1 MNLQLLI
8 WCSFVLVFT
17 LYKSVQS
24 EDAAVY
30 KLDDS
35 KRQFH
40 KSHVDDFVDNVYND
54 KPARDNPK
62 ILKDKPKAASNK
74 IKFDF
79 VNENEF
85 DHDDNI
91 AVDFKD
97 KLDEN
102 IIPNDAREQLRGD
115 DFEPQMDSQVDRKAA
130 ESDITDL
137 AEAKRKIAELET
149 KLQSLETRIPKK
161 YPDVKY
167 LNYKSRKRILVNVE
181 LSYFIRI
188 DFGRFLNLIFY
199 FFVGD
204 WRSRIRRFSF
214 GRRADDAR
222 PRSDRCR

>member
-1 MNLQLLI
+1 MYVFI
-8 WCSFVLVFT
+8 YFSVFT

-24 EDAAVY
+24 EDAPIY
-30 KLDDS
+30 KVDHS

-54 KPARDNPK
+54 NPANPPRENPK
-62 ILKDKPKAASNK
+62 IFPLPKDKPKVAANK
-74 IKFDF
+74 IKFNF

-102 IIPNDAREQLRGD
+102 IIPNDAREQLRAD
-115 DFEPQMDSQVDRKAA
+115 EFEPPMENNAERKGA
-130 ESDITDL
+130 ESDVTDL

-167 LNYKSRKRILVNVE
+167 LNYKSRKRILVG
-181 LSYFIRI
+181 F
-188 DFGRFLNLIFY
+188 
-199 FFVGD
+199 
-204 WRSRIRRFSF
+204 
-214 GRRADDAR
+214 
-222 PRSDRCR
+222 C